1 MARAGLTPQ
10 IVTSYALDVLDTAGP
25 SGLTLKA
32 VAERAGVAPPS
43 LYKHVR
49 SLEDLRALMSIRIL
63 DQAADRL
70 GSAVMGLAGDDAL
83 RAFLTAFRGYATE
96 YPHRHALLEAPVRGT
111 AHDEA
116 AEAASRQLVEIAF
129 ATVRGYG
136 LSGDELVH
144 AVRALRSVIVG
155 FVGLELGSGYLL
167 PTDLDAS
174 FAFLTDIL
182 TTGLARR
189 AAPAANPSEPT

>member
-10 IVTSYALDVLDTAGP
+10 IVTTYALDVLDAAGP
-25 SGLTLKA
+25 AGLTLKA

-49 SLEDLRALMSIRIL
+49 SLEDLRALMTVRIL
-63 DQAADRL
+63 IEAADRI
-70 GSAVMGLAGDDAL
+70 GAAVMGLAGDDAL

-96 YPHRHALLEAPVRGT
+96 YPHRHVLLESPIRGSS
-111 AHDEA
+111 HDEA
-116 AEAASRQLVEIAF
+116 VETASRQLVEIAF

-136 LSGDELVH
+136 LEGDDLVH
-144 AVRALRSVIVG
+144 AVRALRSVVVG
-155 FVGLELGSGYLL
+155 FVSLELASGYLL
-167 PTDLDAS
+167 PTDLDTS

-182 TTGLARR
+182 TAGLTRR
-189 AAPAANPSEPT
+189 ATPADAGG